1 MELKI
6 YWTDFAKS
14 ELKNIFEYYKE
25 NASLTVA
32 RKIIKGIVEDT
43 LKLSSQ
49 PYIGAKEPLLEDR
62 KQEFRY
68 LVYKNYKIIYWH
80 NEEKNRIDILDVF
93 DARQNP
99 VKLKRNKKT
108 NKT

>member
-14 ELKNIFEYYKE
+14 ELKTIFEYYKE

-32 RKIIKGIVEDT
+32 RKIVKGIAEDT

-49 PYIGAKEPLLEDR
+49 PHIGAKEPLLEDR
-62 KQEFRY
+62 EQEFRY
-68 LVYKNYKIIYWH
+68 LVYKKYKIIYWY
-80 NEEKNRIDILDVF
+80 NKEKNRIDISDVF
-93 DARQNP
+93 DTRQNP
-99 VKLKRNKKT
+99 INLKRNK
-108 NKT
+108 